1 MTGEWGPTTSRT
13 VDLGYEQ
20 MLMLEGR
27 PGTRVKVLYGG
38 IWLTEQGLLDDVFVH
53 SGEEVALQSR
63 QRSLIEG
70 LATTRLEV
78 VEPVL
83 SGYMKQLGRAAG
95 AAMRGLIGKV
105 KPSLP
110 VPGWSPR
117 VPRGTLAAL
126 AAVVGVAIPA
136 MVAVGIVAT
145 APTLAQFI

>member
-20 MLMLEGR
+20 MLVLEGR
-27 PGTRVKVLYGG
+27 PGTRVRVLFGG
-38 IWLTEQGLLDDVFVH
+38 IWLTEQGLLDDMFVH
-53 SGEEVALQSR
+53 TGEEVALQSR

-70 LATTRLEV
+70 LGATRLEV
-78 VEPVL
+78 IEPVL
-83 SGYMKQLGRAAG
+83 GGYMQRIGRAAG
-95 AAMRGLIGKV
+95 VAMRGLIDGAK
-105 KPSLP
+105 SLMP
-110 VPGWSPR
+110 QHAWAPR